1 MRLPVILRW
10 YRYWCRV
17 PYFRGK
23 SRVDALVRKF
33 VRFPQRRIEESTS
46 WGGRIIL
53 DLSQEVDRGLFLYG
67 DFYERET
74 VEMLRSLLKIGDS
87 FVDGGAH
94 IGYYTLLASSLIGPS
109 GRVFAFEPSP
119 STFSRLLRNAELNN
133 LMRATLLPYAL
144 GDREVSST
152 IFRLNPENAG
162 MDSLSPGNDEIAE
175 KASCAVVT
183 LDGLLASGLMV
194 PPQVI
199 KLDVEGSEMN
209 ALRGAERLL
218 SGHAPPAVIFEINP
232 SVEARFGYQ
241 PQDLLTFLRRTNDYT
256 IFWLSQGGLQEV
268 KVDAELPHC
277 RVHGKN
283 FGANYLAIH
292 QSRTAE
298 LPGYRQR
305 GSPC

>member
-10 YRYWCRV
+10 YRCWCRL

-23 SRVDALVRKF
+23 SRIDAYVSKF
-33 VRFPQRRIEESTS
+33 VRFPQDLVEQRTS

-53 DLSQEVDRGLFLYG
+53 DLSQEVDQSLFLYD

-74 VEMLRSLLKIGDS
+74 VEILRSLLKIGDC

-94 IGYYTLLASSLIGPS
+94 IGYYTLLALSLVGPS

-133 LMRATLLPYAL
+133 LRSATLLPMAL

-162 MDSLSPGNDEIAE
+162 MDSLSPGSDKIVGGAP
-175 KASCAVVT
+175 CMVVT
-183 LDGLLASGLMV
+183 LDGLLASGLMI

-199 KLDVEGSEMN
+199 KLDVEGSEMS
-209 ALRGAERLL
+209 ALQGAERLL
-218 SGHAPPAVIFEINP
+218 SSDAPPALILEMNP
-232 SVEARFGYQ
+232 SIQARFGYQ
-241 PQDLLTFLRRTNDYT
+241 PQDMLTFLRKTNDYV
-256 IFWLSQGGLQEV
+256 IFWLSQGGLQKV
-268 KVDAELPHC
+268 KVGTDLPHC
-277 RVHGKN
+277 QVHGKN

-292 QSRTAE
+292 QSRIAE
-298 LPGYRQR
+298 LSGYQR
-305 GSPC
+305 SG